1 MSEIEEEINLKKI
14 TRTNYLKGKNKNI
27 EMHNILIS
35 PIKRRYN
42 SSKSPHK
49 PRPPINLAKS
59 QFDINNLI
67 LKNSRQ
73 NQNYSNSLKEKQI
86 LNLYQNPIIDSNNI
100 LNEISKSKV
109 ILPVEKRLKKKNN
122 I

>member
-27 EMHNILIS
+27 EMHNIFIS
-35 PIKRRYN
+35 PIQRRYN

-49 PRPPINLAKS
+49 PRPPLNLAKS

-73 NQNYSNSLKEKQI
+73 NQNGLKEKQI
-86 LNLYQNPIIDSNNI
+86 LNLYQNPINDSNNV
-100 LNEISKSKV
+100 LNENSKNKG